1 MAIKD
6 LTDQELMTLARRLGI
21 PTTNITGKVSPLAGL
36 IDYTKAPY
44 GGATVSPMTLPAAQ
58 QFSPLGLTVG
68 APQVTISPEASD
80 LVRQQFDA
88 MRTLGAE
95 NLLQTARTAAGRQ
108 GMRLMDTPIGDPL
121 LRSQAQLESQLGG
134 QEAAAMLGLSTD
146 LRDFLQNQAVAQEE
160 AIARRY
166 GLDANQALN
175 RAKLLE
181 AGAQWRGELGQ
192 LGGQFQEQALIDRSK
207 LIEQARQEQGK
218 LSLLERQGTRTF
230 DENVRRFQEQLRQ
243 NAFTNRLNLLGN
255 ISELGLG
262 LGRQAGGGG
271 TTTRYTPPNL
281 VGGLGTMMSGLE
293 AFGTGLGGI
302 NELNRAYQML
312 YGSGA

>member
-44 GGATVSPMTLPAAQ
+44 GGATAFPMTLPAAQ

-108 GMRLMDTPIGDPL
+108 GMRLMV
-121 LRSQAQLESQLGG
+121 LR
-134 QEAAAMLGLSTD
+134 
-146 LRDFLQNQAVAQEE
+146 
-160 AIARRY
+160 
-166 GLDANQALN
+166 
-175 RAKLLE
+175 
-181 AGAQWRGELGQ
+181 
-192 LGGQFQEQALIDRSK
+192 
-207 LIEQARQEQGK
+207 
-218 LSLLERQGTRTF
+218 
-230 DENVRRFQEQLRQ
+230 
-243 NAFTNRLNLLGN
+243 
-255 ISELGLG
+255 
-262 LGRQAGGGG
+262 
-271 TTTRYTPPNL
+271 L
-281 VGGLGTMMSGLE
+281 VTH
-293 AFGTGLGGI
+293 
-302 NELNRAYQML
+302 Y
-312 YGSGA
+312 